1 MGRTGLAF
9 LLLCSPLLS
18 AWGQSVEGLR
28 SLHSG
33 LATCEGDAC
42 RVLSDSLASALEA
55 HLLTDGAW
63 NRPSGTAGFM
73 ATVESADG
81 RLKVMT
87 WNWPHEDRTSSYGG
101 LVSFRDNA
109 EAGIAFT
116 RLHDA
121 SSADRP
127 DENRILKPE
136 DWCGALYYGMVPDA
150 VDPDVWL
157 LLGWDDADAQ
167 VTRKIIEPLQMRAK
181 GPRFGAGVLQSP
193 QGLRRRHVLEYADAV
208 QASLRHQ
215 PEIRGKQG
223 HSERILFDHLA
234 PREPHLTGITA
245 YYGPDMTFDA
255 YVPGKKGAPW
265 VLQEKVDAIQPL
277 QEDRPFN
284 DPRPRNGRRNRR

>member
-121 SSADRP
+121 SSADCP

-150 VDPDVWL
+150 VDPNVWL
-157 LLGWDDADAQ
+157 LLCLLY
-167 VTRKIIEPLQMRAK
+167 TSPS
-181 GPRFGAGVLQSP
+181 PR
-193 QGLRRRHVLEYADAV
+193 D
-208 QASLRHQ
+208 
-215 PEIRGKQG
+215 
-223 HSERILFDHLA
+223 
-234 PREPHLTGITA
+234 
-245 YYGPDMTFDA
+245 
-255 YVPGKKGAPW
+255 
-265 VLQEKVDAIQPL
+265 
-277 QEDRPFN
+277 
-284 DPRPRNGRRNRR
+284 